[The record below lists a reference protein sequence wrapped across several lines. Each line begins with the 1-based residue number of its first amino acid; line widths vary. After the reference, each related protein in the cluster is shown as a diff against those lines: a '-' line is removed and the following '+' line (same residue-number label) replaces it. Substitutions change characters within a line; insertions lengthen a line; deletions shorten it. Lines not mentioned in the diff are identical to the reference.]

1 MRLSMKQRLRI
12 NRLAKKEEAA
22 TVKRIFVL
30 TAISAILAL
39 FMFTLGIPLL
49 GKFADFLEAI
59 LGSQDQSQS
68 QDENIASVPNLN
80 PIPAA
85 TNSASIDIRGFASE
99 GNAIELYLNN
109 DPTAK
114 VDVAGGNFIFE
125 DIQLQSGENTIAA
138 KSLSANGQESEFSK
152 ILTIKLDTEAP
163 SLIIEN
169 PQENQS
175 FSGNNRIR
183 VSGKTDQ
190 DSQVYANGFL
200 ANINFEG
207 QFEILI
213 PVAEGDSTVEIRAID
228 EAGNVTV
235 EKRNIHFSK

>member
-1 MRLSMKQRLRI
+1 MKRRLTI

-30 TAISAILAL
+30 SVISGLLAI

-49 GKFADFLEAI
+49 GKFADFLELI
-59 LGSQDQSQS
+59 LGSQKQSQS
-68 QDENIASVPNLN
+68 QNAQIITAPNLD

-85 TNSASIDIRGFASE
+85 TNSALIDIRGFASD
-99 GNAIELYLNN
+99 GSGVELYLNN
-109 DPTAK
+109 NSVAK
-114 VDVAGGNFIFE
+114 VEIASGNFSFE
-125 DIQLQSGENTIAA
+125 NVQLQSGENSIGA
-138 KSLSANGQESEFSK
+138 KTLSDTGQESEFSK
-152 ILTIKLDTEAP
+152 ILTIKLDTQAP
-163 SLIIEN
+163 ELAVEN

-175 FSGNNRIR
+175 FSGNNRIK

-200 ANINFEG
+200 ASINFEG
-207 QFEILI
+207 QFDVMI

-228 EAGNVTV
+228 EAGNVTA

>member
-1 MRLSMKQRLRI
+1 MKQRFRI

-22 TVKRIFVL
+22 TVKRIFALSV
-30 TAISAILAL
+30 ISAILAL

-49 GKFADFLEAI
+49 GKFADFLELI
-59 LGSQDQSQS
+59 LGSQNQQQSPDGKS
-68 QDENIASVPNLN
+68 ISPPNLD

-85 TNSASIDIRGFASE
+85 TNSANLNIQGFAAE
-99 GNAIELYLNN
+99 GESVELYLNN
-109 DPTAK
+109 NPAAK
-114 VDVAGGNFIFE
+114 VETASGNFSFE
-125 DIQLQSGENTIAA
+125 DIKLQNGQNSIAA
-138 KSLSANGQESEFSK
+138 KSLSNTGGESEFSK

-163 SLIIEN
+163 ELTVEN

-175 FSGNNRIR
+175 FSGNNRIK

-200 ANINFEG
+200 ANINSEG

-213 PVAEGDSTVEIRAID
+213 PVAEGDSQVEIRTID
-228 EAGNVTV
+228 EAGNVLS

>member
-1 MRLSMKQRLRI
+1 MKQRFRI

-22 TVKRIFVL
+22 TVKRIFALSV
-30 TAISAILAL
+30 ISAILAL

-49 GKFADFLEAI
+49 GKFADFLELI
-59 LGSQDQSQS
+59 LGSQNQQQSQ
-68 QDENIASVPNLN
+68 EGRNITPPNLD

-85 TNSASIDIRGFASE
+85 TNSATLNIRGFAAE
-99 GNAIELYLNN
+99 GESVELYLNN
-109 DPTAK
+109 NPFAK
-114 VDVAGGNFIFE
+114 AETTSGNFSFE
-125 DIQLQSGENTIAA
+125 DITLQDGENSTAA
-138 KSLSANGQESEFSK
+138 KSLSSTGQESEFSK
-152 ILTIKLDTEAP
+152 TLTIKLDTQSP
-163 SLIIEN
+163 TLTVEN
-169 PQENQS
+169 PQQNQS
-175 FSGNNRIR
+175 FSSNNRIK

-200 ANINFEG
+200 ANINSEG

-213 PVAEGDSTVEIRAID
+213 PVAEGDSQVEIRAID

>member
-1 MRLSMKQRLRI
+1 MKQGLRI

-22 TVKRIFVL
+22 TVKRIFALSV
-30 TAISAILAL
+30 ISALLAL

-49 GKFADFLEAI
+49 GKFADFLELI
-59 LGSQDQSQS
+59 LGSQNQQQSPDGKS
-68 QDENIASVPNLN
+68 ISPPNLD

-85 TNSASIDIRGFASE
+85 TNSANLNIQGFAAE
-99 GNAIELYLNN
+99 GESVELYLNN
-109 DPTAK
+109 NPFAKAETAS
-114 VDVAGGNFIFE
+114 GNFSFE
-125 DIQLQSGENTIAA
+125 EIKLQNGQNSIAA
-138 KSLSANGQESEFSK
+138 KSLSNSGGESEFSK

-163 SLIIEN
+163 ALTVEN

-175 FSGNNRIR
+175 FSANNRIK

-200 ANINFEG
+200 ANINSAG

-213 PVAEGDSTVEIRAID
+213 PVAEGDSQIEIRAID
-228 EAGNVTV
+228 EAGNVTA